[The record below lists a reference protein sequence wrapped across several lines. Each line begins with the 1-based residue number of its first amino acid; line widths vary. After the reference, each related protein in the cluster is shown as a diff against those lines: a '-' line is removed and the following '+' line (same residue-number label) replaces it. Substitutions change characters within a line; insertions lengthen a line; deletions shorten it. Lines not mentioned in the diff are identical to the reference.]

1 MKDYSLHLFG
11 SVLTG
16 ASPVTELTG
25 VAEDWKRSRTF
36 TGGPW
41 QGTFTIK
48 GDRAFLEQL
57 FYESLGWHVE
67 ERSFGMP
74 TWEGMIWELDFVD
87 YDVLGWK
94 RVSKRGRR
102 RRRSYED
109 MFNRVMV
116 AYTAPGGASGE
127 TSWYD
132 DLISQGIYGIKEEV
146 IYRDIAASGAAEVA
160 QEFLAMHSY
169 PDARLIALE
178 ENVEEP
184 SLEITVVGYI
194 ATANFRFTQTIDDSS
209 STVGGWVEDI
219 FDVDLLQFLIRSR
232 RAPNTRSIDQSLDE
246 RMRALSLLEN
256 LLTLRDGSG
265 TQFNITVEPGRLIS
279 YDVWS
284 PSPIGYFWNGLLTT
298 PLYNSLEDQPRL
310 INPGIYRD
318 MGFIPQ
324 AAPVVVS
331 NSFFEHSQ
339 DFLLETVEIDDDGRV
354 IPRLGV
360 YEEEESLR
368 IFDLEEGDA

>member
-1 MKDYSLHLFG
+1 
-11 SVLTG
+11 
-16 ASPVTELTG
+16 
-25 VAEDWKRSRTF
+25 
-36 TGGPW
+36 
-41 QGTFTIK
+41 
-48 GDRAFLEQL
+48 
-57 FYESLGWHVE
+57 
-67 ERSFGMP
+67 MP
-74 TWEGMIWELDFVD
+74 SWEGMVWELDFVD
-87 YDVLGWK
+87 YDVLGWT
-94 RVSKRGRR
+94 RYSKRGRR

-116 AYTAPGGASGE
+116 AYTTPGGVSGE
-127 TSWYD
+127 TAWYD

-184 SLEITVVGYI
+184 LLEVTVVGYI

-209 STVGGWVEDI
+209 SNVGAWVEDI
-219 FDVDLLQFLIRSR
+219 FDVDLLEFLIRSR

-265 TQFNITVEPGRLIS
+265 TQFNITVGPGRLIS

-284 PSPIGYFWNGLLTT
+284 PTPIGYFWNGLLTT
-298 PLYNSLEDQPRL
+298 HLYDSLEDRPRL
-310 INPGIYRD
+310 IPPGIYRD

-324 AAPVVVS
+324 AVPVVTT
-331 NSFFEHSQ
+331 NSFFERPQ
-339 DFLLETVEIDDDGRV
+339 DFLLETIEIDDEGRV